1 MIGMILCGGYG
12 KRFRPL
18 TDTTP
23 KVMLE
28 IKDGYS
34 ILDRQLFAFG
44 SAGFDRVFLLAG
56 YLSEKI
62 EEKYG
67 SEYKGL
73 KIEYVVEEKP
83 LGTLNA
89 IRMGMEMAN
98 EDVMVSNGDVVT
110 DLNLKSMRQAFQGAA
125 YPASTFVVR
134 MRSPYGVVELGNG
147 YIKSFKEKPLLNYF
161 INGGFYCFS
170 KDVLGLLEE
179 FKVGDVEKT
188 AFPRLAAVKQLAYY
202 RESVPFWTSVDS
214 PKDLENVKKEY
225 ENRTDK
231 PWGYEKII
239 NLTNDRFEKEL
250 FIMGGYRTSIHYHE
264 QRDETLN
271 VLSGSGYVEFKERKV
286 NFKKRSKIRMK
297 PNAVHSVVAAENTVL
312 HEVSTPHPDDSVRVK
327 DFYTAR

>member
-18 TDTTP
+18 TDTIP
-23 KVMLE
+23 KVMIE

-44 SAGFDRVFLLAG
+44 SAGFERVFLLAG
-56 YLSEKI
+56 YLSERI

-110 DLNLKSMRQAFQGAA
+110 DLNLKAMKGAFKSAA
-125 YPASTFVVR
+125 NPATTF
-134 MRSPYGVVELGNG
+134 VELGDG
-147 YIKSFKEKPLLNYF
+147 YIKSFKEKPLLSYF

-170 KDVLGLLEE
+170 KDVLGLFEE

-202 RESVPFWTSVDS
+202 KESVPFWASVDS
-214 PKDLENVKKEY
+214 PKDLDNVKKEY
-225 ENRTDK
+225 ENRIDK

-239 NLTNDRFEKEL
+239 NLTNERFEKEL
-250 FIMGGYRTSIHYHE
+250 FIMEGYRTSIHYHE

-271 VLSGSGYVEFKERKV
+271 VLSGSGFVEFKGRKV

-297 PNAVHSVVAAENTVL
+297 PNTVHSVVAAENTLL
-312 HEVSTPHPDDSVRVK
+312 HEVSTPHPDDAIRVK
-327 DFYTAR
+327 DFYPAR